1 MTAVTFNF
9 DFPEGRK
16 APLFCQFEG
25 ELGPQP
31 AFITLN
37 PDTREVS
44 TDYTSEVGTAVPMA
58 VWHNLELRFSVLA
71 SVSGK
76 ALTDFCQ
83 DHAHL
88 FERICNGFESVW
100 DGNNYVGR
108 YSQDALDAQDD
119 LTSAIERELKDE
131 LISVWRIGEYLAE
144 GNNPLQEEWPEGQT
158 LEEAAAALFEET
170 ISGLGADVEL
180 YGDQDDVEEYLLT
193 RMDNL
198 CGNIPQGYKAVL
210 QAIDAQRF
218 DDDDFKPSGNDP
230 LATGKASPGLQSGP
244 C

>member
-1 MTAVTFNF
+1 
-9 DFPEGRK
+9 
-16 APLFCQFEG
+16 
-25 ELGPQP
+25 
-31 AFITLN
+31 
-37 PDTREVS
+37 
-44 TDYTSEVGTAVPMA
+44 MA

-71 SVSGK
+71 TVSGK

-83 DHAHL
+83 DHAQF

-108 YSQDALDAQDD
+108 YSPDALDAQDD
-119 LTSAIERELKDE
+119 LTCAIKRELNDE

-144 GNNPLQEEWPEGQT
+144 GNNPLHKEWPEGQT
-158 LEEAAAALFEET
+158 LEQAAAALFEKAT
-170 ISGLGADVEL
+170 SGLDVEL
-180 YGDQDDVEEYLLT
+180 YGDQDDVEEYLLN

-210 QAIDAQRF
+210 QEIDSQRF

-230 LATGKASPGLQSGP
+230 LAMGNPSSGLQSGP
-244 C
+244 R